1 MTAAAMEEVMEV
13 MEEAKAA
20 VKAAA
25 QEEDLVAMKVD
36 LVAMEEDSVVEA
48 VMEAV
53 VVDYKRVCMQLDILF
68 LRQRNILHQSSYCC
82 NSVHVLGFDSNNPH
96 CHVCI
101 NSGMY

>member
-25 QEEDLVAMKVD
+25 QEED

>member
-1 MTAAAMEEVMEV
+1 MEEVMEV

-25 QEEDLVAMKVD
+25 QEED

-82 NSVHVLGFDSNNPH
+82 NSVHVLGFDSNNPR

>member
-1 MTAAAMEEVMEV
+1 MEV

-25 QEEDLVAMKVD
+25 QEEDS
-36 LVAMEEDSVVEA
+36 VAMEEDSVVEA

-82 NSVHVLGFDSNNPH
+82 NSVHVLGFDSNSPH
-96 CHVCI
+96 YPASI
-101 NSGMY
+101 NSDMY

>member
-25 QEEDLVAMKVD
+25 QEED

-96 CHVCI
+96 CPVCI

>member
-1 MTAAAMEEVMEV
+1 MEEVMEV

-25 QEEDLVAMKVD
+25 QEED

-96 CHVCI
+96 CPVCI

>member
-1 MTAAAMEEVMEV
+1 M
-13 MEEAKAA
+13 
-20 VKAAA
+20 
-25 QEEDLVAMKVD
+25 
-36 LVAMEEDSVVEA
+36 VVEA

-82 NSVHVLGFDSNNPH
+82 NSVHVLGFDSNSPH
-96 CHVCI
+96 FPVSI

>member
-1 MTAAAMEEVMEV
+1 MTAAAMDEVMEV

-25 QEEDLVAMKVD
+25 QEED

>member
-1 MTAAAMEEVMEV
+1 MTAAAMEEVIEV

-25 QEEDLVAMKVD
+25 QEED

>member
-25 QEEDLVAMKVD
+25 QEEDS
-36 LVAMEEDSVVEA
+36 VAMEEDSVVEA

>member
-1 MTAAAMEEVMEV
+1 MTAAAMEEGIEV

-25 QEEDLVAMKVD
+25 QEED

>member
-1 MTAAAMEEVMEV
+1 MRRRSVTAAAMEEVMEV

-25 QEEDLVAMKVD
+25 QEED

-96 CHVCI
+96 CPVCI

>member
-25 QEEDLVAMKVD
+25 QEEGS
-36 LVAMEEDSVVEA
+36 VAMEEDSVVEA

>member
-1 MTAAAMEEVMEV
+1 MEEVMEV